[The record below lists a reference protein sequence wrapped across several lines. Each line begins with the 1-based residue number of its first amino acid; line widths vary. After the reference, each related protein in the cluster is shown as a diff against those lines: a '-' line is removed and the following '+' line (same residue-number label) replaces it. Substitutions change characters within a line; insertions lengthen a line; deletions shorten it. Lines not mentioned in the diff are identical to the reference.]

1 MKGTENAMKKT
12 FIAMTGTA
20 MMLLAAA
27 FAQSCAT
34 FQVTLHGTYSD
45 PNVHAQL
52 LTQNRKRVTL
62 EVRNKS
68 GETLRLVPDES
79 SVTAAKYNSLLVQ
92 EDTRGKD
99 FGSSVPPITIPA
111 GATVKKNF
119 AADNALSWNGKK
131 GKWEAWQW
139 VPKGA
144 STFVFAYRKADEKGE
159 IVIKPEW
166 EISKKRESIWESTK
180 RLAVSVFGK
189 KPAEKK
195 EQ

>member
-1 MKGTENAMKKT
+1 MKKT

-34 FQVTLHGTYSD
+34 FQATLHGTYSD
-45 PNVHAQL
+45 QNVHAQL
-52 LTQNRKRVTL
+52 LTHNRKRVTL

-79 SVTAAKYNSLLVQ
+79 SVTAFKYNSLLAQ
-92 EDTRGKD
+92 EDTRIKN

-111 GATVKKNF
+111 GATVEKDF
-119 AADNALSWNGKK
+119 TADNAFHLDKTNGEWKT
-131 GKWEAWQW
+131 WEW

-144 STFVFAYRKADEKGE
+144 STFIFAYRKADEKGE

-166 EISKKRESIWESTK
+166 ELEIFKKWESIKKS
-180 RLAVSVFGK
+180 AASFFGK
-189 KPAEKK
+189 KTAEKK